1 MPTGFETKTLFDG
14 EKDPMPP
21 LKPPGDKPSRGEGE
35 SEEKKPKKEKK
46 PPKAKTPEQ
55 EGKNVPWQLSWM
67 VGLMVNISNKLYTI
81 YIYIYIYSLSI
92 DKHNYQSIY
101 L

>member
-1 MPTGFETKTLFDG
+1 MLKSFEHIHYLLYIRLKPTNLMPTGFETKTLFDG

-55 EGKNVPWQLSWM
+55 EGKNVPWQLS
-67 VGLMVNISNKLYTI
+67 
-81 YIYIYIYSLSI
+81 
-92 DKHNYQSIY
+92 
-101 L
+101 